1 MAGKSGDGLSFF
13 QIKINYKQAQH
24 LPGAIIIDYF
34 SKVEMI
40 FRLGLDGSIPRLISR
55 VEFEDPKSLEK
66 NDKLKDSF
74 EIEKVLLEGENFA
87 YVIVKAPG
95 PLSQIIAKH
104 DECWVVPPS
113 AISKERG
120 FFMTIQGTPKGLK
133 YAKDSLFSLIPE
145 ELEMR
150 ISKTISADWIFAPTL
165 PEKRHAVMMTAVEMG
180 YYNPKRKCTQKDL
193 AEFLGI
199 QQGTVAEHLRHAES
213 EIINSWAKHS
223 SQ

>member
-74 EIEKVLLEGENFA
+74 EIEKVLLEGE
-87 YVIVKAPG
+87 I
-95 PLSQIIAKH
+95 LLMS
-104 DECWVVPPS
+104 
-113 AISKERG
+113 
-120 FFMTIQGTPKGLK
+120 
-133 YAKDSLFSLIPE
+133 
-145 ELEMR
+145 
-150 ISKTISADWIFAPTL
+150 
-165 PEKRHAVMMTAVEMG
+165 
-180 YYNPKRKCTQKDL
+180 
-193 AEFLGI
+193 
-199 QQGTVAEHLRHAES
+199 
-213 EIINSWAKHS
+213 
-223 SQ
+223 